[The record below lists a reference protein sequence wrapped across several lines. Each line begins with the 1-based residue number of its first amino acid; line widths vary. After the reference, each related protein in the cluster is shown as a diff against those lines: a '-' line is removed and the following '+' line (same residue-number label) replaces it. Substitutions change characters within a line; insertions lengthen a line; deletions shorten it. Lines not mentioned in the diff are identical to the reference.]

1 MRELADGQYVVH
13 SKDAKRIYRENTS
26 VSGPLVDVTSDVV
39 PDNAICVEYDTGRRF
54 VWDGQLNQWMPI
66 NDSVTQQESTNKL
79 LSTISQ
85 QLSLLIELTKEL
97 L

>member
-26 VSGPLVDVTSDVV
+26 IGGPLVDVTNDVV
-39 PDNAICVEYDTGRRF
+39 PDNAVLTEYDTGRRF
-54 VWDGQLNQWMPI
+54 TWNGQLNQWSAI
-66 NDSVTQQESTNKL
+66 NDSVTQQAETNKL
-79 LSTISQ
+79 LGVISQ